1 MSESPS
7 AYYRRMR
14 QLAGEKRELLSL
26 STQDITLSKIRN
38 IYRAE
43 GIVIDRCPSPLRKL
57 KAAYFNDEYG
67 CTVLLNMKLP
77 EAPRLFAM
85 IHELKHHYEDR
96 ERLQCFTCQDVY
108 DSSPIIEIGAEVFA
122 AEFIFPE
129 DEFRQH
135 VAAFI
140 NGKEIVAEDVVHMHY
155 YCPARVSYQF
165 FTKSL
170 ERLGYIS
177 RGKFAGVQFHKLH
190 EELYGSRH
198 YHSRRR

>member
-14 QLAGEKRELLSL
+14 QLAGEKREKLSL
-26 STQDITLSKIRN
+26 STPDITLSRIRK

-43 GIVIDRCPSPLRKL
+43 GITIDKCSGRLRKV
-57 KAAYFNDEYG
+57 KAAYFCDQYG
-67 CTVLLNMKLP
+67 CSVLLNMRLP
-77 EAPRLFAM
+77 EIPRLFAM

-96 ERLQCFTCQDVY
+96 DQLRCFCQEVY

-129 DEFRQH
+129 EEFRSY
-135 VAAFI
+135 VTSFMK
-140 NGKEIVAEDVVHMHY
+140 GKEILPEDVVHMKYH
-155 YCPARVSYQF
+155 CPAKVSYQF

-170 ERLGYIS
+170 ERLGFIR
-177 RGKFAGVQFHKLH
+177 RGQFAGVQFHKLH
-190 EELYGSRH
+190 EKLYGSHH
-198 YHSRRR
+198 YHWRGP